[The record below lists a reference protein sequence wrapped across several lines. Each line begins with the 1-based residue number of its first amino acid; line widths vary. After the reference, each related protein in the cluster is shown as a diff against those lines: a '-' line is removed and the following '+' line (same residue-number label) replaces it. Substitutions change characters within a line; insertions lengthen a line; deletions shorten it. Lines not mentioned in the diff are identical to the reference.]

1 MTTSPNPPGEPIP
14 AGPATLPP
22 SSPTPRGR
30 VPPAE
35 REEQVLGLAREL
47 FVERGYTL
55 ASMDEIARRAG
66 VSKPMIYEL
75 VGSKEA
81 LYDRCVERAGEELA
95 RVVTEAVLSTEDP
108 LSRIRVG
115 AIAFLHHVAE
125 RGGGWDLLL
134 TTGPDPS
141 DAPIW
146 RIRRQQAE
154 LLTRLTADTVA
165 EMGVELDQ
173 WRIEAMA
180 HAVNSAFEG
189 LAFWWR
195 SRPGVTAEELVDWMA
210 TLVVPGLVA
219 LAEGQGPEPGR

>member
-1 MTTSPNPPGEPIP
+1 MTAADAP
-14 AGPATLPP
+14 APDGAAATR
-22 SSPTPRGR
+22 PTPRGR

-35 REEQVLGLAREL
+35 RDEQVLGLAREL
-47 FVERGYTL
+47 FVERGYVQ

-95 RVVTEAVLSTEDP
+95 LVITEAVQSTDDP
-108 LSRIRVG
+108 LSRIRAG
-115 AIAFLHHVAE
+115 AIAFLNHVAE

-134 TTGPDPS
+134 TSGPEPGDE
-141 DAPIW
+141 PIW

-154 LLTRLTADTVA
+154 LLTRLTAETVA
-165 EMGVELDQ
+165 DLGVELEP

-195 SRPGVTAEELVDWMA
+195 QARDVSAEELVDWMA

-219 LAEGQGPEPGR
+219 LAQRPDPAD